1 MTALVRSELL
11 KLRKT
16 RLVPGLVLGFLGLI
30 VLYVVAMVSQTQAR
44 ELELSPG
51 DPFAASAFAVFLVLL
66 LGVTVTAGE
75 YRHGTI
81 TATFLTTPVRE
92 RVLVAKLI
100 AAILLGFAVAVAG
113 IVVNVLLA
121 WIALGLKDVDI
132 SPFDSEPIEVLGA
145 TLVACALWSA
155 LGAAVGAVTRNQVS
169 AIVGPLVWFL
179 IAEPLFG
186 TLIDERGRYLP
197 GAALGSI
204 FGDGDLSRGGGVLV
218 SLGWI
223 AVVGAIGAV
232 LVVRDDVS

>member
-1 MTALVRSELL
+1 VIALVRSELL
-11 KLRKT
+11 KLQKT

-44 ELELSPG
+44 DLELSPG

-81 TATFLTTPVRE
+81 TATFLATPVRE

-113 IVVNVLLA
+113 IVVNVSLA

-169 AIVGPLVWFL
+169 AIVGPLIWFL

-186 TLIDERGRYLP
+186 TLIDDRARYLP
-197 GAALGSI
+197 GAALGAI

-218 SLGWI
+218 SLAWI
-223 AVVGAIGAV
+223 AAVGAIGAV